1 MPRSLI
7 ALGANL
13 GDREPTLRRAIARLE
28 AHRQIAIVACSRW
41 HETSAVGGPVG
52 QGPFLNGAVCIDT
65 DLTGPELHAA
75 LQQIETDL
83 GRTRSQ
89 HWAARAID
97 LDLLLHGDE
106 LIDTLALTVPHPR
119 MAFRR
124 FVLEPAVEVAPD
136 MLHPRIGWSVRAL
149 LNHLDAARPY
159 VALLGLP
166 GSGKTALA
174 ASLSCALGGRPIAD
188 EVPPGPAP
196 DPAESPSHVYARQIQ
211 FLRRRESALEA
222 GSWPDRRLLAVSDFY
237 FDQCLAYARM
247 ALDDND
253 YATFYQAWVAAR
265 KEVVPPKLLV
275 VLGTPAGMPARQ
287 IEHEHQPRVGVP
299 GTDRLQDEL
308 SRLAARGGLGPVLYA
323 GGGDPQARFDEISA
337 AIAAMQ

>member
-13 GDREPTLRRAIARLE
+13 GDREQTLRRAIARLE

-41 HETSAVGGPVG
+41 HETTPVGGPAG

-65 DLTGPELHAA
+65 DLTGRELHAA
-75 LQQIETDL
+75 LLQIETDL
-83 GRTRSQ
+83 GRKPSQ
-89 HWAARAID
+89 RWAARAID
-97 LDLLLHGDE
+97 LDLLLYGDE
-106 LIDTLALTVPHPR
+106 LIDTPTLCVPHPR

-136 MLHPRIGWSVRAL
+136 MLHPRIGWSLRAL
-149 LNHLDAARPY
+149 LDHLNAAFPY

-174 ASLSCALGGRPIAD
+174 TSLSSTLGGRWIAD
-188 EVPPGPAP
+188 EVPLGPSSG
-196 DPAESPSHVYARQIQ
+196 PAESPSHVYARQIQ
-211 FLRRRESALEA
+211 FLRHRTRALEA
-222 GSWPDRRLLAVSDFY
+222 GSWPDRRGLAVSDFY
-237 FDQCLAYARM
+237 FDQCLAYARV
-247 ALDDND
+247 ALDDD
-253 YATFYQAWVAAR
+253 QYATFYQAWVAAR

-275 VLGTPAGMPARQ
+275 VLGTPAGMSARPT
-287 IEHEHQPRVGVP
+287 EHEHQSTP
-299 GTDRLQDEL
+299 GADRLQDEL

-323 GGGDPQARFDEISA
+323 GGGDAQARFDEVSA